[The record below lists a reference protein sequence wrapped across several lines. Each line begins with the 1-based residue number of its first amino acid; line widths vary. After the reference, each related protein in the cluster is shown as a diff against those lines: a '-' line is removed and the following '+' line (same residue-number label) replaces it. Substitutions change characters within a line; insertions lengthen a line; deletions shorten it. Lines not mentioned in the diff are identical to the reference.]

1 MSVERSLTW
10 AIGDL
15 LDKIEGLE
23 AQLKDLK
30 TELEDA
36 HRELGYTK
44 SAYDRLDQRLHEA
57 WQKMEDLGLGLDFI
71 MPDSQ
76 PEGMNDH
83 IWELLLKTRAYDDIP
98 F

>member
-1 MSVERSLTW
+1 
-10 AIGDL
+10 
-15 LDKIEGLE
+15 
-23 AQLKDLK
+23 
-30 TELEDA
+30 
-36 HRELGYTK
+36 
-44 SAYDRLDQRLHEA
+44 
-57 WQKMEDLGLGLDFI
+57 MEDLGLGLDFI